1 VAVHCVDAGT
11 LVAALAAF
19 AALPRRHRVGRGHR
33 LEHVAEC
40 PPALVV
46 RIAALDLTVVTNPAF
61 VHWRGDAYR
70 VETAAAA
77 RGWLYRA
84 GSLAHAGIPLAG
96 ASDAPVVP
104 PSPWVGVAAARSR
117 RTAGGASLGAAERL
131 DAAAALRLFTTGAAF
146 ALGADA
152 LGRLVEGGPADLIVV
167 EPDPLRAAPDEVADA
182 RVRLALVGGERAWPA

>member
-1 VAVHCVDAGT
+1 
-11 LVAALAAF
+11 
-19 AALPRRHRVGRGHR
+19 
-33 LEHVAEC
+33 
-40 PPALVV
+40 
-46 RIAALDLTVVTNPAF
+46 
-61 VHWRGDAYR
+61 

-182 RVRLALVGGERAWPA
+182 RVGLALVAGERAWPT